1 MYKRKIYVFGVIS
14 GLIMMI
20 SLVCTA
26 ISAYMTRANLTQTT
40 TAQTLLS
47 EHQNLSSISYR
58 MFKQLTDELL
68 FGKNANQAVIR
79 NKQALIEQSLSKIR
93 VLEVQQRHAL
103 GKAITD
109 GSVED
114 TDDLMALINEI
125 IDEFNAIATEDWDK
139 SSALQNRLQYLLE
152 VKIDNEFREAINA
165 AVVRQGNVVTSINA
179 RIEMLN
185 TAILWFSIGISVFA
199 MPLILFAC
207 YWLFNQ
213 LYQPLALINNGT
225 KAIASGDYKQRL
237 PETLDS
243 EFTILVE
250 NLNRL
255 ASRLAEHEQKER
267 QSRKEL
273 EFKVEKRTREI
284 SEVNEQLTKVDA
296 RRRQFL
302 ADISHEL
309 RTPLTIIRGEAQ
321 VTLRQQST
329 SQDVYRETLSS
340 ILTQAVNL
348 SELVDDL
355 LLLARAELNQLK
367 LDKAKHVLEVFLQQ
381 QIEQW
386 QRVYPKRK
394 FSLHVDETLK
404 KVALSFD
411 EQRFRQ
417 VVSIIL
423 DNACKYSKADTH
435 VSVKAEQQNQ
445 MAVIK
450 IQDFGEGISPSDINH
465 IFERFVRFKHK
476 AEGMGLGLAIA
487 KAIVEAHGGRIDV
500 RSVIGE
506 GSTFIIHM
514 PLEFV
519 E

>member
-1 MYKRKIYVFGVIS
+1 
-14 GLIMMI
+14 
-20 SLVCTA
+20 
-26 ISAYMTRANLTQTT
+26 MTRANLTQTT

-93 VLEVQQRHAL
+93 VLEVQQRQAL

-225 KAIASGDYKQRL
+225 KPLHQEITNSAYQR
-237 PETLDS
+237 
-243 EFTILVE
+243 
-250 NLNRL
+250 R
-255 ASRLAEHEQKER
+255 
-267 QSRKEL
+267 
-273 EFKVEKRTREI
+273 
-284 SEVNEQLTKVDA
+284 
-296 RRRQFL
+296 
-302 ADISHEL
+302 
-309 RTPLTIIRGEAQ
+309 
-321 VTLRQQST
+321 
-329 SQDVYRETLSS
+329 
-340 ILTQAVNL
+340 
-348 SELVDDL
+348 
-355 LLLARAELNQLK
+355 
-367 LDKAKHVLEVFLQQ
+367 
-381 QIEQW
+381 
-386 QRVYPKRK
+386 
-394 FSLHVDETLK
+394 
-404 KVALSFD
+404 
-411 EQRFRQ
+411 
-417 VVSIIL
+417 
-423 DNACKYSKADTH
+423 
-435 VSVKAEQQNQ
+435 
-445 MAVIK
+445 
-450 IQDFGEGISPSDINH
+450 
-465 IFERFVRFKHK
+465 
-476 AEGMGLGLAIA
+476 
-487 KAIVEAHGGRIDV
+487 
-500 RSVIGE
+500 
-506 GSTFIIHM
+506 
-514 PLEFV
+514 
-519 E
+519 